1 MKPGWAALVVFAAAL
16 PALPAQTVRVWQGT
30 LPLPSYEEGQP
41 DVNPPFD
48 LFATTKFNYPY
59 TLRNS
64 ITGRRIMRP
73 WRAVF
78 VENEYLKCS
87 ILPDIGGHLY
97 SCTDKINGKELFYA
111 NPSIK
116 KALIGYRGA
125 WAAFGI
131 EFNFPVS
138 HNWVSMSPVDFATH
152 TYPDGSASV
161 TVANIDRPYGM
172 QWRVELLLRPGSTV
186 LEQKVTL
193 YNRSDVRRRYYW
205 WSNAGVEVEDG
216 SVIEYPMRYS
226 ASHGF
231 TFIDTWPVNQDGLN
245 VSIVRNHTAG
255 PVSQF
260 VHGSREPFMGVWHP
274 KAGNGI
280 VHYAPY
286 ADLPAKKIWSF
297 GVDADGLEWRKTL
310 SDNNSGYVEV
320 QAGLFRNQETF
331 AFLQSQEVL
340 RFTEYWMPVRGI
352 GGISRANLHG
362 VVHLAREGGS
372 LRVGLN
378 VNHAIADARLR
389 VLAGQRV
396 VLDVR
401 ESLAPATTFT
411 RELTPAP
418 PSPVTFELTA
428 AEGQILLAHTEGGYD
443 WTPDIQPGPQ
453 RSVDRES
460 VPLEKGD
467 DQEVNGDLPGAW
479 ATYQAALA
487 RTPDDY
493 ALNRAAGRLAV
504 TLKRFD
510 EAIPLL
516 LRAQRHVS
524 NDVEIHYYLGIA
536 YAAQNQTRQ
545 ARTEWEG
552 AQDQP
557 ALRPAARLQ
566 LARLSAREGHGDEAL
581 RLLRVAFAA
590 EPGMARAG
598 GMEVALLRTAGR
610 LDEARQR
617 LAHWRGVDPTYALLR
632 VEAATLG
639 QPDPSLWTHLGA
651 DPERVLEVAIE
662 YIELGL
668 YKDARALLARRYPA
682 PGELES
688 EPGTALPQDYPL
700 VAYYRGY
707 CTEMM
712 GGDGKPDFAEAAKMS
727 TRYVFPYRAT
737 TVSVLR
743 RALTA
748 NPNDATAHFLL
759 GSLLMSGGMAD
770 RAIGEWRTA
779 RSLNPSIPVL
789 HRDLG
794 SVLLVAKHDEAG
806 ALETFRE
813 GLRVDSGNVELYT
826 GASQALSLLGRP
838 PAERVAIL
846 LAYPDQKTLPRALAY
861 DLALSLAEA
870 GRAEE
875 ARNVF
880 RDRFFAREEGGTS
893 VQDVYVE
900 VELLNAAEMVRS
912 GRTAEARAA
921 LAALGQPAPGFDFTR
936 EGMER
941 FVQSARFF
949 YLAGQIQSSA
959 ELWKRAAAM
968 QGPYAVLAA
977 KALNTPDWRRRAE
990 QMLTKEPPG
999 VGRGLL
1005 LRLLG
1010 REAES
1015 LEQFRD
1021 ALRQPDRRLSHFVAR
1036 RALLPHAD

>member
-1 MKPGWAALVVFAAAL
+1 MKPAWAALVVFAVAA
-16 PALPAQTVRVWQGT
+16 PAQTVRVWQGT

-64 ITGRRIMRP
+64 ITNTRLTRP

-87 ILPDIGGHLY
+87 VLPDIGGHLY
-97 SCTDKINGKELFYA
+97 SCTDKLNGKELFYA

-138 HNWVSMSPVDFATH
+138 HNWMSMSPVDFATH

-172 QWRVELLLRPGSTV
+172 QWRVELLLRPASTV

-205 WSNAGVEVEDG
+205 WSNAGVEVEDN
-216 SVIEYPMRYS
+216 SVIHYPMRYS

-231 TFIDTWPVNQDGLN
+231 TFVDTWPVNQAGLT

-274 KAGNGI
+274 KAQSGI
-280 VHYAPY
+280 VHYAEY
-286 ADLPAKKIWSF
+286 GDLPAKKVWSF

-340 RFTEYWMPVRGI
+340 RFSEFWMPVRGI

-362 VVHLAREGGS
+362 VVHLAREGEA

-378 VNHAIADARLR
+378 VNYSIAGARVRL
-389 VLAGQRV
+389 LEGQRV
-396 VLDVR
+396 LLDER
-401 ESLAPATTFT
+401 DSLTPARTLT
-411 RELTPAP
+411 RELKAAPA
-418 PSPVTFELTA
+418 SPVTFELTGA
-428 AEGQILLAHTEGGYD
+428 DGRVLLAHTEGGYD
-443 WTPDIQPGPQ
+443 WTAGIKPGPQ
-453 RSVDRES
+453 TRVEREAA
-460 VPLEKGD
+460 PLEQGD
-467 DQEVNGDLPGAW
+467 DQEVNGDLPAAW
-479 ATYQAALA
+479 STYQAALA
-487 RTPDDY
+487 RTPDDFL
-493 ALNRAAGRLAV
+493 LNRAAGRLAV
-504 TLKRFD
+504 TLKRFE
-510 EAIPLL
+510 EAVPLL

-524 NDVEIHYYLGIA
+524 NDVEVHYYLGIA
-536 YAAQNQTRQ
+536 YAALNQPRL

-552 AQDQP
+552 AQRQP

-566 LARLSAREGHGDEAL
+566 LARLSAREGKQDEAL
-581 RLLRVAFAA
+581 NLLREAVAA
-590 EPGMARAG
+590 EPRMVRAG
-598 GMEVALLRTAGR
+598 GLEVALLRAAGR
-610 LDEARQR
+610 TAEARQR
-617 LAHWRGVDPTYALLR
+617 LVHWREVDPTYALLR
-632 VEAATLG
+632 VEAVTLG
-639 QPDPSLWTHLGA
+639 QPDASLWAHLAA
-651 DPERVLEVAIE
+651 DPERVIEVAVE

-668 YKDARALLARRYPA
+668 YRDALALLARKYPA
-682 PGELES
+682 RGELEA

-700 VAYYRGY
+700 AAYYRGY
-707 CTEMM
+707 CQELS
-712 GGDGKPDFAEAAKMS
+712 GGDGKAEYAAASKMS

-737 TVSVLR
+737 TLAVLR
-743 RALTA
+743 RALAA

-770 RAIGEWRTA
+770 SAIAEWQTA
-779 RSLNPSIPVL
+779 RALNPRIPVL
-789 HRDLG
+789 HRNLG
-794 SVLLVAKHDEAG
+794 SVLLVAKRDDVR
-806 ALETFRE
+806 ALEAFRE
-813 GLRVDSGNVELYT
+813 GLAVDGANIELYT

-838 PAERVAIL
+838 ASDRAAVL
-846 LAYPDQKTLPRALAY
+846 STYPDQKSLPRDLAY

-870 GRAEE
+870 GRAAE

-880 RDRFFAREEGGTS
+880 KDRFFAKEEGGTS

-900 VELLNAAEMVRS
+900 VELLNAAALARS
-912 GRTAEARAA
+912 GRTAEARTI
-921 LAALGQPAPGFDFTR
+921 LAALGKPTPGFEFTR
-936 EGMER
+936 EGMDR
-941 FVQSARFF
+941 FVQSARFL
-949 YLAGQIQSSA
+949 YLAGRIQSA
-959 ELWKRAAAM
+959 PDLWKQAAAM
-968 QGPYAVLAA
+968 RGPYAVLAA
-977 KALNTPDWRRRAE
+977 KALNAPDWRTRAE
-990 QMLTKEPPG
+990 QLLANELPG
-999 VGRGLL
+999 AGRGLL
-1005 LRLLG
+1005 LRALG
-1010 REAES
+1010 READSVE
-1015 LEQFRD
+1015 EFR
-1021 ALRQPDRRLSHFVAR
+1021 ATLRLPDHRLSHFVAR
-1036 RALLPHAD
+1036 QALLPGNP

>member
-1 MKPGWAALVVFAAAL
+1 MKSGWAALVVLAASTL
-16 PALPAQTVRVWQGT
+16 SAQTVRVWQGT
-30 LPLPSYEEGQP
+30 LPLPSYDEGQP

-64 ITGRRIMRP
+64 ITNTRLTRP

-97 SCTDKINGKELFYA
+97 SCTDKLNGKELFYA

-138 HNWVSMSPVDFATH
+138 HNWMSMSPVDFATQ

-172 QWRVELLLRPGSTV
+172 QWRVELLLRPASTV

-205 WSNAGVEVEDG
+205 WSNAGVEVEDA
-216 SVIEYPMRYS
+216 SVIHYPMRNS

-231 TFIDTWPVNQDGLN
+231 TFVDTWPVNQDGLN

-280 VHYAPY
+280 VHYAEY
-286 ADLPAKKIWSF
+286 GDLPAKKIWSF

-340 RFTEYWMPVRGI
+340 RFSEYWMPVRGI

-362 VVHLAREGGS
+362 VVHLAREGGA
-372 LRVGLN
+372 LHAGLN
-378 VNHAIADARLR
+378 VNHSIANARVRL
-389 VLAGQRV
+389 LEGQRV
-396 VLDVR
+396 LLEVR
-401 ESLAPATTFT
+401 ESLAPATTFS
-411 RELTPAP
+411 RELKPPPA
-418 PSPVTFELTA
+418 SPVTFELA
-428 AEGQILLAHTEGGYD
+428 AADGQILLAHTEDKYD

-453 RSVDRES
+453 PRVARES
-460 VPLEKGD
+460 SPLELGED
-467 DQEVNGDLPGAW
+467 HEVNGDLPGAW
-479 ATYQAALA
+479 DTYQTALA
-487 RTPDDY
+487 GTPDDY
-493 ALNRAAGRLAV
+493 AVNRAAGRLAV
-504 TLKRFD
+504 TLKRFE

-524 NDVEIHYYLGIA
+524 NDPEIHYYLGIA
-536 YAAQNQTRQ
+536 YAAQNQPRL

-552 AQDQP
+552 AQRQP

-566 LARLSAREGHGDEAL
+566 LARLSAREGNKDEAL
-581 RLLRVAFAA
+581 RLIRAAVADQ
-590 EPGMARAG
+590 PGMARAG
-598 GMEVALLRTAGR
+598 GLEVALLRTLGR
-610 LDEARQR
+610 DAEARQR
-617 LAHWRGVDPTYALLR
+617 LAQWRGVDPTYALLR
-632 VEAATLG
+632 VEAAMLG
-639 QPDPSLWTHLGA
+639 QPDASLWTHLAA
-651 DPERVLEVAIE
+651 DPERVLEIAVE
-662 YIELGL
+662 YMELGL
-668 YKDARALLARRYPA
+668 YPDALALLSRRYPVH
-682 PGELES
+682 GELES
-688 EPGTALPQDYPL
+688 EPGAALPQDYPL

-707 CTEMM
+707 CKDLS
-712 GGDGKPDFAEAAKMS
+712 GGDGKPDYAEASKLS
-727 TRYVFPYRAT
+727 TRYVFPYRQT
-737 TVSVLR
+737 TVAVLH
-743 RALTA
+743 RALETD
-748 NPNDATAHFLL
+748 PNDATAHFLL

-770 RAIGEWRTA
+770 RAIAEWQAA
-779 RSLNPSIPVL
+779 RSLNPQIPVL
-789 HRDLG
+789 HRNLG
-794 SVLLVAKHDEAG
+794 SVLLVAKRDEAA
-806 ALETFRE
+806 ALAAFRE
-813 GLRVDSGNVELYT
+813 GIPVDSGNIELYT
-826 GASQALSLLGRP
+826 GASQALSLLARP
-838 PAERVAIL
+838 AAERVAIL
-846 LAYPDQKTLPRALAY
+846 SSYPDQKALPQTLAF

-870 GRAEE
+870 GRAAA

-880 RDRFFAREEGGTS
+880 RNRFFAKEEGGTS

-900 VELLNAAEMVRS
+900 VELLNAASLVRA
-912 GRTAEARAA
+912 GRKAEAQSI
-921 LAALGQPAPGFDFTR
+921 LAALGKPTAGFDFTR

-941 FVQSARFF
+941 FVRSARYL
-949 YLAGQIQSSA
+949 YLAGQIQASP
-959 ELWKRAAAM
+959 ELWKQAAAM

-977 KALNTPDWRRRAE
+977 KALNAPDWRQRAD
-990 QMLTKEPPG
+990 QLLTRELPG
-999 VGRGLL
+999 AGNGLL
-1005 LRLLG
+1005 LRALG
-1010 REAES
+1010 RETES

-1021 ALRQPDRRLSHFVAR
+1021 ALRRPDRRLSHFIAR
-1036 RALLPHAD
+1036 REILGSVMK